1 MLFLTEDDLHDFE
14 TSMEVNDSN
23 GGWGPGGRRKVN
35 CCKALMRKCLEL
47 IDIEASTVLACEDVE
62 DLDIGTLRKIV
73 CRETLCV
80 KSETEVNY
88 DW

>member
-1 MLFLTEDDLHDFE
+1 MQVKD
-14 TSMEVNDSN
+14 NN

-35 CCKALMRKCLEL
+35 CCKALLRKCLEL

-62 DLDIGTLRKIV
+62 DLDIGTLRMIV

-80 KSETEVNY
+80 KSETEVSY
-88 DW
+88 TLQV